1 MPTVVKTVL
10 PLLGLVLSF
19 SAQAQISPPDPYN
32 ANTKINYVRT
42 WEATAPESNAATLVT
57 RPLKDVKMATAYV
70 DGLGRPLQSVSRQ
83 GSFPT
88 GGSAVDLVSPVE
100 YDAFGREVK
109 KYLPFAA
116 NNTNGNTSL
125 SDGGFKLN
133 PFQQQPVFGA
143 AQYSG
148 ESYYYSQTDYEAS
161 PLNRVN
167 KVMAPGNSWTGSN
180 RGVQNKY
187 WINTATDAVKI
198 WTVTNVSN
206 DWGTYSVTGN
216 YAAGELYKNVV
227 VDEHGEQVVEF
238 KDKEGKVILKKVQLT
253 ATADDGSGAGYTG
266 WLSTYYVYDD
276 LNNLRLVIQP
286 NAVEE
291 LAAASWS
298 LSATQLA
305 ELCFRYEYDPRN
317 RMIRKKVPGAGEVWM
332 VYDTRDRLV
341 MTQDANMRGK
351 KQWLYTQY
359 DGLNRPIAT
368 GLLTDNDHYN
378 DLAWHLSQA
387 YSSSAYPNLASYT
400 SEELSRTFYDNYNWR
415 SSYGN
420 PLSATR
426 STTYDSYLSTA
437 SNSTWPYP
445 QALTQSNMLTGQVT
459 GSRIKILGTST
470 WLYSIPF
477 YDDKGRVIQVQST
490 NSTGGTDIAT
500 TQYSWAGQPLLMIQ
514 QLQKSGT
521 NSQTTVVLT
530 QLTYDDLGRLVQVNK
545 KLSNSLV
552 NSGTMP
558 GSWTTIL
565 QNEYDALGQL
575 KKKTLGAGLE
585 DITHEYNIRGWLT
598 GINKGYVAG
607 SGAHYFGMEL
617 AYDNTT
623 SAAGTTSYSAAQYN
637 GNITGTV
644 WKTAGAGIGRQYDF
658 TYDAANRLMG
668 AAFKQNTSGST
679 WNNSSVNFTVDNLG
693 YDANGNIL
701 GMRQYGWQPGSSN
714 PIDNLS
720 YTYYDHSNKLKNV
733 IDANNDPTTKLGDFR
748 ASQSYLTA
756 LGGTKTNS
764 ATDYTYDNNGNLI
777 KDLNKDIDY
786 TPPVGGDGGGIEYNH
801 LNLPSVIHVKDKGTI
816 TYTYDAGGNK
826 LQKVVAETGKPTKTT
841 LYLGGAVYED
851 DQLQFVG
858 QEEGRIRYAK
868 KYFVSGDSAY
878 LFVYDYF
885 IKDHLGNVR
894 MVLTTQKDTAQY
906 MATMETAYRTKE
918 DALFANVSSTAYP
931 VSSISGYPTDNT
943 TSPNNYVAVVNGSGN
958 KTGPGLILK
967 VMSGDQVDIGV
978 KSFWKSGSVSSS
990 TASPLADILTSLA
1003 TGITGVAAGQKGTL
1017 AQLSDISTSP
1027 LLGAI
1032 NSFRTDRNPAPASGK
1047 PKAYLNW
1054 VLLDEQFNYVEGSCS
1069 NAIAVG
1075 SADQLNSLGASGITM
1090 PRNGFLYIYVSNET
1104 EGKDVFFDNLSV
1116 RHRTGP
1122 VTEETHYYPFG
1133 LTMAGISSKAIG
1145 KLENKYL
1152 YNGKEKQD
1160 REFSDGS
1167 GLEWYDYGARMYDA
1181 QIGRWNH
1188 IDPLADKMRRHSPY
1202 NYAFNNPLRFIDPDG
1217 MGPTD
1222 IIISGGE
1229 SFRRQAFN
1237 DLQKLSSTALVL
1249 LDNGKV
1255 VAANDVPKGEKVE
1268 FTGIAQTDKNGATID
1283 KNTGTALVNDLIK
1296 SSKEILIYESP
1307 DGQHRTTPED
1317 VDYAVDGTGTS
1328 STIAYNPNQRND
1340 GSDKTLPV
1348 INIDGTKGAPAYVF
1362 LGHELKHA
1370 QDMKNGKNDKKV
1382 DVTKTDPDS
1391 KQKGVL
1397 TNSEI
1402 KARET
1407 ENKIRTENK
1416 VINRQ
1421 LPY

>member
-1 MPTVVKTVL
+1 MNLKRYFFSIFFL
-10 PLLGLVLSF
+10 MILLVRTILL
-19 SAQAQISPPDPYN
+19 QAQYAPGIKVN
-32 ANTKINYVRT
+32 HVRT
-42 WEATAPESNAATLVT
+42 WDATAPDTSSTAIIM
-57 RPLKDVKMATAYV
+57 RPLRDVKMTTLYV
-70 DGLGRPLQSVSRQ
+70 DGLGRNLQTVARQ
-83 GSFPT
+83 SSLVT
-88 GGSAVDLVSPVE
+88 GNSAVDLVTPVE
-100 YDAFGREVK
+100 YDVFGREVK
-109 KYLPFAA
+109 RYLPFAA
-116 NNTNGNTSL
+116 NSTDGNTSI

-167 KVMAPGNSWTGSN
+167 KVMAPGSSWTGSS
-180 RGVQNKY
+180 RGVATKY
-187 WINTATDAVKI
+187 WSNTATDAVKI
-198 WTVTNVSN
+198 WVVNDVTN
-206 DWGTYSVTGN
+206 DWGTYSTDGN
-216 YAAGELYKNVV
+216 YATGNLFKMVT
-227 VDEHGEQVVEF
+227 VDEHNKQVIEF
-238 KDKEGKVILKKVQLT
+238 KDKDGKIILKKVQLT
-253 ATADDGSGAGYTG
+253 ASADDGTGSSYTG
-266 WLSTYYVYDD
+266 WLNTYYLYDD
-276 LNNLRLVIQP
+276 LGNLRLVIQP
-286 NAVEE
+286 KAVEE
-291 LAAASWS
+291 LANANWE

-305 ELCFRYEYDPRN
+305 ELCFRYEYDERN
-317 RMIRKKVPGAGEVWM
+317 RMIRKKVPGGGEVWM
-332 VYDTRDRLV
+332 VYDDRDRLV
-341 MTQDANMRGK
+341 MTQDANLRSK

-359 DGLNRPIAT
+359 DGLNRSIAT

-378 DLAWHLSQA
+378 DLPWHLVQA
-387 YSSSAYPNLASYT
+387 YNSTGYPNLTSY
-400 SEELSRTFYDNYNWR
+400 SYEELTHMFYDNYNWR

-426 STTYDSYLSTA
+426 STAYDAYLYTA
-437 SNSTWPYP
+437 SNSSWPYP
-445 QALTQSNMLTGQVT
+445 QSLTQNNTPTGMVT
-459 GSRIKILGTST
+459 GSRTKILGSNT

-477 YDDKGRVIQVQST
+477 YDDKGRVIQVQTS
-490 NSTGGTDIAT
+490 NSTGGTDIGT
-500 TQYSWAGQPLLMIQ
+500 TQYNWVGQPLLRIQ
-514 QLQKSGT
+514 QIQKGGI
-521 NSQTTVVLT
+521 NSQVTMVITKLS
-530 QLTYDDLGRLVQVNK
+530 YDDLGRLIQVDK
-545 KLSNSLV
+545 KLSNTLV
-552 NSGTMP
+552 NGGVIPNT
-558 GSWTTIL
+558 WTTVV
-565 QNEYDALGQL
+565 QNEYDASGRL

-598 GINKGYVAG
+598 GINKGYIAG
-607 SGAHYFGMEL
+607 SGSHYFGMEL

-658 TYDAANRLMG
+658 TYDAANRLTG

-679 WNNSSVNFTVDNLG
+679 WNNSNVNFTVDNLG

-733 IDANNDPTTKLGDFR
+733 IDANNDPNTKLGDFR

-777 KDLNKDIDY
+777 KDLNKDIDDA
-786 TPPVGGDGGGIEYNH
+786 TTNGIEYNH

-878 LFVYDYF
+878 LFFYDYF

-931 VSSISGYPTDNT
+931 VSNISGYPTDNT

-978 KSFWKSGSVSSS
+978 KSFWKSGTVGSS

-1003 TGITGVAAGQKGTL
+1003 TGITGMAAGQKGTL
-1017 AQLSDISTSP
+1017 AQLSDVNTSP

-1032 NSFRTDRNPAPASGK
+1032 NSFRTDKNPAPASGK

-1069 NAIAVG
+1069 NAVAVG
-1075 SADQLNSLGASGITM
+1075 SADQLNALGASGITM

-1104 EGKDVFFDNLSV
+1104 EGKEVFFDNLSV
-1116 RHRTGP
+1116 QHRTGP

-1181 QIGRWNH
+1181 QIGRWH
-1188 IDPLADKMRRHSPY
+1188 VVDPLAEKFNSLSPF
-1202 NYAFNNPLRFIDPDG
+1202 NYALNNPLRFIDVDG
-1217 MGPTD
+1217 RAASDTVKPGTFSNIVFATPNVED
-1222 IIISGGE
+1222 DGRKGLIKKAKE
-1229 SFRRQAFN
+1229 SDYIDRPI
-1237 DLQKLSSTALVL
+1237 
-1249 LDNGKV
+1249 
-1255 VAANDVPKGEKVE
+1255 VAAGVDLSYTVFDLLGLNAVDDFVADRIEGKNSTGEILAGVIAIGFATASGEKVK
-1268 FTGIAQTDKNGATID
+1268 TKV
-1283 KNTGTALVNDLIK
+1283 KL
-1296 SSKEILIYESP
+1296 
-1307 DGQHRTTPED
+1307 
-1317 VDYAVDGTGTS
+1317 
-1328 STIAYNPNQRND
+1328 D
-1340 GSDKTLPV
+1340 GSFSIWKWEGYPENAPKPEGPFRILE
-1348 INIDGTKGAPAYVF
+1348 GAEYKEARNAANNANAKIRRQD
-1362 LGHELKHA
+1362 LELKGLEIHEIHPV
-1370 QDMKNGKNDKKV
+1370 KLGGSP
-1382 DVTKTDPDS
+1382 TDAS
-1391 KQKGVL
+1391 
-1397 TNSEI
+1397 
-1402 KARET
+1402 
-1407 ENKIRTENK
+1407 NK
-1416 VINRQ
+1416 VALTPKDHAAFTAFFNR
-1421 LPY
+1421 LVREAKKTK

>member
-1 MPTVVKTVL
+1 MHITRTNIFMLPENKRFRYQLSGLLFLLVFPVL
-10 PLLGLVLSF
+10 IR
-19 SAQAQISPPDPYN
+19 AQYSPD
-32 ANTKINYVRT
+32 TKINYVRT
-42 WEATAPESNAATLVT
+42 WEATAPDTSRANIVT

-198 WTVTNVSN
+198 WTVSNVSN
-206 DWGTYSVTGN
+206 DWGTYSATGS

-227 VDEHGEQVVEF
+227 VDEHGKQVVEF
-238 KDKEGKVILKKVQLT
+238 KDKEGKIILKKVQLT

-276 LNNLRLVIQP
+276 LGNLRLVIQP
-286 NAVEE
+286 KAVEA
-291 LAAASWS
+291 LAAANWE
-298 LSATQLA
+298 LSATQLS

-341 MTQDANMRGK
+341 MTQDASLRGK

-359 DGLNRPIAT
+359 DGLNRPVAT
-368 GLLTDNDHYN
+368 GLLTDSDHYN
-378 DLAWHLSQA
+378 DLVYHLGQA

-445 QALTQSNMLTGQVT
+445 QALTQSNTLTGQVT

-500 TQYSWAGQPLLMIQ
+500 TQYSWAGQPLLTIQ
-514 QLQKSGT
+514 QTQKSGT

-530 QLTYDDLGRLVQVNK
+530 QLSYDDLDRLVQVNK

-552 NSGTMP
+552 NSSTMP
-558 GSWTTIL
+558 GSWTTVL

-658 TYDAANRLMG
+658 TYDAANRLTG
-668 AAFKQNTSGST
+668 AAFKQNTSGSS
-679 WNNSSVNFTVDNLG
+679 WNNSTVNFTVDNLG

-733 IDANNDPTTKLGDFR
+733 IDANNDPNTKLGDFR

-777 KDLNKDIDY
+777 KDLNKDIDDA
-786 TPPVGGDGGGIEYNH
+786 TTNGIEYNH

-826 LQKVVAETGKPTKTT
+826 LQKVVTETGKPTKTT

-906 MATMETAYRTKE
+906 MA
-918 DALFANVSSTAYP
+918 
-931 VSSISGYPTDNT
+931 
-943 TSPNNYVAVVNGSGN
+943 
-958 KTGPGLILK
+958 
-967 VMSGDQVDIGV
+967 
-978 KSFWKSGSVSSS
+978 
-990 TASPLADILTSLA
+990 
-1003 TGITGVAAGQKGTL
+1003 
-1017 AQLSDISTSP
+1017 
-1027 LLGAI
+1027 
-1032 NSFRTDRNPAPASGK
+1032 
-1047 PKAYLNW
+1047 
-1054 VLLDEQFNYVEGSCS
+1054 
-1069 NAIAVG
+1069 
-1075 SADQLNSLGASGITM
+1075 
-1090 PRNGFLYIYVSNET
+1090 
-1104 EGKDVFFDNLSV
+1104 
-1116 RHRTGP
+1116 
-1122 VTEETHYYPFG
+1122 
-1133 LTMAGISSKAIG
+1133 
-1145 KLENKYL
+1145 
-1152 YNGKEKQD
+1152 
-1160 REFSDGS
+1160 
-1167 GLEWYDYGARMYDA
+1167 
-1181 QIGRWNH
+1181 
-1188 IDPLADKMRRHSPY
+1188 
-1202 NYAFNNPLRFIDPDG
+1202 
-1217 MGPTD
+1217 
-1222 IIISGGE
+1222 
-1229 SFRRQAFN
+1229 
-1237 DLQKLSSTALVL
+1237 
-1249 LDNGKV
+1249 
-1255 VAANDVPKGEKVE
+1255 
-1268 FTGIAQTDKNGATID
+1268 
-1283 KNTGTALVNDLIK
+1283 
-1296 SSKEILIYESP
+1296 
-1307 DGQHRTTPED
+1307 
-1317 VDYAVDGTGTS
+1317 
-1328 STIAYNPNQRND
+1328 
-1340 GSDKTLPV
+1340 
-1348 INIDGTKGAPAYVF
+1348 
-1362 LGHELKHA
+1362 
-1370 QDMKNGKNDKKV
+1370 
-1382 DVTKTDPDS
+1382 
-1391 KQKGVL
+1391 
-1397 TNSEI
+1397 
-1402 KARET
+1402 
-1407 ENKIRTENK
+1407 
-1416 VINRQ
+1416 
-1421 LPY
+1421 